1 MTKIDN
7 NKKMK
12 LIKKRSKLFSPSL
25 PLEHIKSVVIELLLL
40 AMRRSTRASAIE
52 GIPQGERRLF
62 EMKNKIES
70 FTSSNFS
77 WKLWIFHEHYT
88 PKWRNRR
95 CWRTL
100 RNTFGGH
107 QQARTSKDQI
117 VFSVEH
123 STNSLSLTSICLP
136 LFTCAFAL
144 SVVIYVLSF
153 ATWRAALNKR
163 TREGYVFAQ
172 C

>member
-12 LIKKRSKLFSPSL
+12 LIKKRSKLVSPSR
-25 PLEHIKSVVIELLLL
+25 PLKHITSVVVELLLL
-40 AMRRSTRASAIE
+40 AMRRSTRASAVE
-52 GIPQGERRLF
+52 GIPKEERERRLF

-88 PKWRNRR
+88 PKWRR

-107 QQARTSKDQI
+107 PTQARTTKDQI

-123 STNSLSLTSICLP
+123 STNLLTHFDLLATFHLCFRPFRSNLCFVICHMENSTEGC
-136 LFTCAFAL
+136 LFA
-144 SVVIYVLSF
+144 
-153 ATWRAALNKR
+153 
-163 TREGYVFAQ
+163 
-172 C
+172 